1 MVPEKVLTAQDR
13 VPIKGKSGESCADLE
28 MECLHELVVIM
39 GGEFR
44 LCLTSS
50 KMKNFDLP
58 GSSCFCRQKKPPGL
72 ERPPA
77 FQCQVIRFNL
87 LSPSSSP
94 THQILEEMNAELRW
108 TL

>member
-1 MVPEKVLTAQDR
+1 
-13 VPIKGKSGESCADLE
+13 
-28 MECLHELVVIM
+28 M
-39 GGEFR
+39 GGESE

-72 ERPPA
+72 KRPPA
-77 FQCQVIRFNL
+77 FQCQVITFSL

-94 THQILEEMNAELRW
+94 SHQILEEVVPNEGGLFEPYLSRLEW
-108 TL
+108 FD